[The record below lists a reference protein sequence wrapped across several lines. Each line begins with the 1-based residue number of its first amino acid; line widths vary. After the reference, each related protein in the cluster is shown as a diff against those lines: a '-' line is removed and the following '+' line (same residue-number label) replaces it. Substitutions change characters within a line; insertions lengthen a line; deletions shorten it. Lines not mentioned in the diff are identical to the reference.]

1 MSLNR
6 QSGFT
11 LLELLVVIAILAGLG
26 GLLLVAYEGL
36 ESQAAKGAATNTIAS
51 VTNSV
56 RAYTV
61 NQRRAPNNLD
71 TMLAASFGNPGDGAE
86 QPLAILGSKIAGK
99 MTPAAINADQADAL
113 VSAGITEVRYIDTNG
128 NSEVGGAL
136 AVPAADGSVASV
148 GAISRIDIP
157 NRVFDVPRPGSG
169 RNRGRGFAAT
179 LAAGFPLMIWNP
191 GAGGINLTKL
201 GASAAGTENLGTG
214 DPNDDDVL
222 VALGLGNE
230 SSIVSLGDSATL
242 GDITLAN
249 APYYTDVGPSEYSRY
264 ILLYNLGSVNN
275 PRSEA
280 KLQAVIDARGDFLD
294 EEFAEYTGQKQ

>member
-71 TMLAASFGNPGDGAE
+71 TMLAASFGNPGDGSE

-99 MTPAAINADQADAL
+99 MTPAAITADQADAL
-113 VSAGITEVRYIDTNG
+113 VSAGITDVRYIDTNG
-128 NSEVGGAL
+128 NTEVGGAL

-148 GAISRIDIP
+148 GPISRIDIP

-169 RNRGRGFAAT
+169 RNRGRGFAAA

-201 GASAAGTENLGTG
+201 GASAAGSENLGTG
-214 DPNDDDVL
+214 NPDDDDVL